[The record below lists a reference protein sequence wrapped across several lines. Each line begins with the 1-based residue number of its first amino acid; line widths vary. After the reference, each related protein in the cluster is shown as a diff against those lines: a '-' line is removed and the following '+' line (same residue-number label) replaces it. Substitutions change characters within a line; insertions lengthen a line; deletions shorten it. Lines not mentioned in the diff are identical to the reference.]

1 MLKFLIIVLLYS
13 CSLIHYFKEIEFEI
27 EREYMNTTNQSP
39 VFNKDIITEI
49 DRMKKIWEFN
59 INGSSPTVNNGTGKE
74 GHWELTKAIIKK
86 LEIMKFNNI
95 NYYNFDGEWF
105 NFLSTEELDGMIYEK
120 FPNLTFNEI
129 KNECKKIA
137 TILSS
142 KRLDVNVVL
151 PEKIILFKNGF
162 VDLELGSTHWF
173 TPYTKEERQI
183 LPIKYISIDY
193 KETNM
198 TANANKFINWCGNQ
212 NEEEANDILKF
223 LGITMTNTQVEF
235 FFNLYGVGGSGK
247 SSLLTLARQLVGF
260 RHTVEVPINTLGQ
273 RFSMIPLINKRMLF
287 NGDASQ
293 KEIDPAA
300 LKLLTTK
307 GHTFHIEIKGQNK
320 EYAVKLPLSVV
331 ILSNKKLN
339 FVEFTGA
346 EKRRFVPLEFP
357 NVSKGNENALNFEE
371 WRSFNNYSC
380 EDNGYNKEDIES
392 MIYSILVQLQRFHK
406 NNKQWKMSER
416 SCNALQSI
424 EEENNNVLRWYEE
437 YDWEGEVYD
446 MNTTKRNWFKNPS
459 FYYIKGIDLYQ
470 IYQNDTANAGGR
482 AKGKNNFFTELIE
495 ILKHKGVKGKSNH
508 FVNGV
513 GKGFFV
519 IYNKEKKNE

>member
-1 MLKFLIIVLLYS
+1 
-13 CSLIHYFKEIEFEI
+13 
-27 EREYMNTTNQSP
+27 MNITNQSP
-39 VFNKDIITEI
+39 IFNENIIDKWIEQ
-49 DRMKKIWEFN
+49 KQNWVSS
-59 INGSSPTVNNGTGKE
+59 INMSNATINNGVGKE
-74 GHWELTKAIIKK
+74 GHWDFTKTIIKK

-95 NYYNFDGEWF
+95 NYYKFNGEWIS
-105 NFLSTEELDGMIYEK
+105 FLSTEELDGMIYKE
-120 FPNLTFNEI
+120 FPDRTFNEI

-137 TILSS
+137 TIISS
-142 KRLDVNVVL
+142 KTLDVNVVL
-151 PEKIILFKNGF
+151 KEKIILFKNGF
-162 VDLELGSTHWF
+162 IDLDLGTTHWF
-173 TPYTKEERQI
+173 TPYTEDERQI
-183 LPIKYISIDY
+183 LPIKYIPIDY

-247 SSLLTLARQLVGF
+247 SSLLTLSRQLVGF
-260 RHTVEVPINTLGQ
+260 KHTVEVPINTLGQ

-293 KEIDPAA
+293 KEIDPAT

-357 NVSKGNENALNFEE
+357 NVSKGNENALSADE
-371 WRSFNNYSC
+371 WKLFNNVYC
-380 EDNGYNKEDIES
+380 EDNGYSQVDVES
-392 MIYSILVQLQRFHK
+392 MVYSILVQLQRFHK
-406 NNKQWKMSER
+406 NNKQWVMSER
-416 SCNALQSI
+416 STNALQSI

-446 MNTTKRNWFKNPS
+446 ITLPKKNWFANTS
-459 FYYIKGIDLYQ
+459 FHYIKGKDLYQ
-470 IYQNDTANAGGR
+470 AYQNDTAIAGGR
-482 AKGKNNFFTELIE
+482 AKGKNNFFSELVE
-495 ILKHKGVKGKSNH
+495 ILKLKDIKGKSNH
-508 FVNGV
+508 FVNKDIENQNKPY

-519 IYNKEKKNE
+519 IYKKEKKDE